1 MSSSDFSR
9 ILEAAYIGKLKLRN
23 RMIKTAS
30 GTSFVEPTGFISDR
44 MIAYYEGI
52 ARGGIGLLIVESC
65 GVEYPL
71 GVQHPPVQLRLD
83 EDKYIP
89 SYRALTDAVHRQGN
103 CPVFIQFQHAGPWN
117 PTGKLPKRDT
127 RACSTLTAEELPGG
141 SFAVPRGLSREE
153 VDIYINIWVNAME
166 RAAKAGFDGCE
177 VNGSSC
183 HFINTFFSR
192 IWNRRDDEYGP
203 QTIENRARFMADVIR
218 TAKKRIGGNF
228 AITCL
233 YNVAE
238 YGHEKGTTFEEGVQ
252 FARYLEAAGADAV
265 QVRAHDYHHR
275 DGMLQ
280 PDRFLYPE
288 PLPDLPKDLDWSKKG
303 KGAWVPLAAAVKKT
317 VSVPVFCAGRLDPVM
332 GEELIRQGKLDFVGM
347 TRRIL
352 ADTELPRKV
361 AENRPEDIT
370 PCIGCLHCIDIRN
383 KNYPVECAVNPV
395 IGRERE
401 FVLKP
406 AAEKKKVMV
415 VGGGPSGMEAARLAA
430 LKGHEVRLFEKD
442 TRLGGL
448 LPLASLVKDLQ
459 MPDLLALVRYYG
471 IQLKKAGV
479 TVHTGTPADAPIIN
493 ELKPDVLIIGT
504 GPVHDQLN
512 IPGVERRD
520 VKTSADFH
528 GMIKRAMKVFS
539 PLSLLKLTR
548 IWMPVG
554 KSVVVIGGA
563 IHGCELAEF
572 LVKRNRRVTIV
583 HNGETLA
590 DGITIEDQM
599 RLFPWFDRKGV
610 VRYTG
615 VKYEKIDDSGLTI
628 IDKEGKKTLLKAD
641 TYIIAIPM
649 LPDVE
654 GVKRFNGLAKETHAV
669 GGCANQGLI
678 VEAICEGARV
688 GYTKL

>member
-1 MSSSDFSR
+1 MSSGRFSR
-9 ILEAAYIGKLKLRN
+9 LMEEAFIGKLKLRN
-23 RMIKTAS
+23 RLIKTAS
-30 GTSFVEPTGFISDR
+30 GTSFVEPTGFVSDR

-89 SYRALTDAVHRQGN
+89 SYRALTDAVHRQG

-141 SFAVPRGLSREE
+141 RFDVPRGLSRAE
-153 VDIYINIWVNAME
+153 VDVYINIWVSAME

-183 HFINTFFSR
+183 HFINTFFSP
-192 IWNRRDDEYGP
+192 IWNKRDDEYGP

-218 TAKKRIGGNF
+218 TAKKRIGGDF
-228 AITCL
+228 AVTCL

-238 YGHEKGTTFEEGVQ
+238 YGHEKATTFEDGVQ
-252 FARYLEAAGADAV
+252 FAKYLEVAGVDAI

-275 DGMLQ
+275 DGMLH

-288 PLPDLPKDLDWSKKG
+288 PLPPMPKDLDWSKKG
-303 KGAWVPLAAAVKKT
+303 KGAWVPLSAAVKKT
-317 VSVPVFCAGRLDPVM
+317 VSVPVFCAGRLDPAM

-352 ADTELPRKV
+352 ADTELPKKV
-361 AENRPEDIT
+361 AENRIEDII

-383 KNYPVECAVNPV
+383 KNKPVECAVNPV

-406 AAEKKKVMV
+406 ADKKKKVMV
-415 VGGGPSGMEAARLAA
+415 VGGGPSGMEAALVAA
-430 LKGHEVRLFEKD
+430 RKGHEVRLYERDGK
-442 TRLGGL
+442 LGGL
-448 LPLASLVKDLQ
+448 IPLASLVKDLQ
-459 MPDLLALVRYYG
+459 MADLLALVRYYG
-471 IQLKKAGV
+471 IQLRKAGV
-479 TVHTGTPADAPIIN
+479 TVRTGTAVDAAAI
-493 ELKPDVLIIGT
+493 EEYKPDVLIVGT
-504 GPVHDQLN
+504 GPVHDKLR
-512 IPGVERRD
+512 IPGMERSD

-528 GMIKRAMKVFS
+528 RQLKRVMKIFS
-539 PLSLLKLTR
+539 PPALERLTR

-554 KSVVVIGGA
+554 KRVVVIGGA

-572 LVKRNRRVTIV
+572 LIKRQRQVTIV
-583 HNGETLA
+583 HTDETLA
-590 DGITIEDQM
+590 DGIPIEDQM

-610 VRYTG
+610 VRYIG
-615 VKYEKIDDSGLTI
+615 VKYETIGDSGLTI
-628 IDKEGKKTLLKAD
+628 TDKDGKKIVLKAD
-641 TYIIAIPM
+641 SYIVAIPM
-649 LPDVE
+649 LPNSE
-654 GVKRFNGLAKETHAV
+654 EVKRFSGMVKETYAI
-669 GGCANQGLI
+669 GGCASQGYM
-678 VEAICEGARV
+678 VEAICDGARV
-688 GYTKL
+688 SYTSL